1 MQLCCVNDSFAYICA
16 LIIKNTQMK
25 KTYLLPLLAI
35 SALFTACS
43 KDDDSVNDD
52 VDHNDEH
59 KNASLLIS
67 DANSTTLNFI
77 NVDNKEVTAYQASY
91 AKGSVYV
98 TESGRYAV
106 ITHRD
111 NNYTETFN
119 IGGEIDHGDHSH
131 NLGETGFGAIKF
143 ESQKPTHFKSEQDYV
158 AVYNDGDATL
168 SIFNEKTIENS
179 TTVKNIPT
187 GTTAHHGAMVIF
199 KNGNIAVTNLGN
211 GAVLPE
217 KVHIINQDGEV
228 VSKEEQSLSTSGI
241 HGSAGNNTTALFGSN
256 TGVLVVKDNGEQKI
270 IDYPTNFEEN
280 VWFGSILGT
289 TSDAIF
295 VGYTS
300 SKGAYF
306 ININSEEITPIHET
320 AELFKCMVSRDK
332 KEVLSLTKNGDIKV
346 TNVISNSV
354 VYEGKLSITMDTE
367 SDGHGSVTS
376 NIDYFDDS
384 LYISIPSEEKIIK
397 CNLEEME
404 VVKEFNLGITP
415 YQFKILEYDIEH

>member
-1 MQLCCVNDSFAYICA
+1 
-16 LIIKNTQMK
+16 MK
-25 KTYLLPLLAI
+25 KTYLLPLLAV
-35 SALFTACS
+35 STLFMACS
-43 KDDDSVNDD
+43 KDDDAPVNDD
-52 VDHNDEH
+52 HHEDHENV
-59 KNASLLIS
+59 SLLVS
-67 DANSTTLNFI
+67 DANSASLNFI
-77 NVDNKEVTAYQASY
+77 NVDNEEVTAYQASY
-91 AKGSVYV
+91 AKGSIYA

-111 NNYTETFN
+111 NNFTETFN

-131 NLGETGFGAIKF
+131 DLGETGFGAIKF
-143 ESQKPTHFKSEQDYV
+143 ESLKPTHFKSEQDYV

-168 SIFNEKTIENS
+168 TIFDEKTIANN
-179 TTVKNIPT
+179 TTAKNITT

-199 KNGNIAVTNLGN
+199 KNGNIAVTKLGN

-228 VSKEEQSLSTSGI
+228 VSEEEQSLSTSGI

-270 IDYPTNFEEN
+270 INYPTSFEEN
-280 VWFGSILGT
+280 VWFGSILAT
-289 TSDAIF
+289 TSDVIF

-332 KEVLSLTKNGDIKV
+332 KEILSITKSGDIKV

-367 SDGHGSVTS
+367 SDGHGSVTT
-376 NIDYFDDS
+376 NIDYFDDF
-384 LYISIPSEEKIIK
+384 LYLSIPSEEKIIQY
-397 CNLEEME
+397 NLEKME

-415 YQFKILEYDIEH
+415 YQFKILAYDIEH

>member
-1 MQLCCVNDSFAYICA
+1 
-16 LIIKNTQMK
+16 MK
-25 KTYLLPLLAI
+25 KTYLLPLLAV
-35 SALFTACS
+35 SNLFMACS
-43 KDDDSVNDD
+43 KDDDAPV
-52 VDHNDEH
+52 NDEH
-59 KNASLLIS
+59 HEDHENVSLLVS
-67 DANSTTLNFI
+67 DANSASLNFI
-77 NVDNKEVTAYQASY
+77 NVDNEEVTAYQASY
-91 AKGSVYV
+91 AKGSIYA

-111 NNYTETFN
+111 NNFTETFN

-131 NLGETGFGAIKF
+131 DLGETGFGAIKF
-143 ESQKPTHFKSEQDYV
+143 ESLKPTHFKSEQDYV

-168 SIFNEKTIENS
+168 TIFDEKTIANN
-179 TTVKNIPT
+179 TTAKNITT

-199 KNGNIAVTNLGN
+199 KNGNIAVTKLGN

-228 VSKEEQSLSTSGI
+228 VSEEEQSLSTSGI

-270 IDYPTNFEEN
+270 INYPTSFEEN
-280 VWFGSILGT
+280 VWFGSILAT
-289 TSDAIF
+289 TSDVIF

-332 KEVLSLTKNGDIKV
+332 KEVLSLTKSGDIKV

-367 SDGHGSVTS
+367 SDGHGSVTT
-376 NIDYFDDS
+376 NIDYFDDF
-384 LYISIPSEEKIIK
+384 LYLSIPSEEKIIQY
-397 CNLEEME
+397 NLEKME

-415 YQFKILEYDIEH
+415 YQFKILAYDIEH

>member
-1 MQLCCVNDSFAYICA
+1 
-16 LIIKNTQMK
+16 MK
-25 KTYLLPLLAI
+25 KTYLLPLLAV
-35 SALFTACS
+35 STLFMACS
-43 KDDDSVNDD
+43 KDDDAPV
-52 VDHNDEH
+52 NDEH
-59 KNASLLIS
+59 HEDHENVSLLVS
-67 DANSTTLNFI
+67 DANSASLNFI
-77 NVDNKEVTAYQASY
+77 NVDNEEVTAYQASY
-91 AKGSVYV
+91 AKGSIYA

-111 NNYTETFN
+111 NNFTETFN

-131 NLGETGFGAIKF
+131 DLGETGFGAIKF
-143 ESQKPTHFKSEQDYV
+143 ESLKPTHFKSEQDYV

-168 SIFNEKTIENS
+168 TIFDEKTIANN
-179 TTVKNIPT
+179 TTAKNITT

-199 KNGNIAVTNLGN
+199 KNGNIAVTKLGN

-228 VSKEEQSLSTSGI
+228 VSEEEQSLSTSGI

-270 IDYPTNFEEN
+270 INYPTSFEEN
-280 VWFGSILGT
+280 VWFGSILAT
-289 TSDAIF
+289 TSDVIF

-332 KEVLSLTKNGDIKV
+332 KEILSITKSGDIKV

-367 SDGHGSVTS
+367 SDGHGSVTT
-376 NIDYFDDS
+376 NIDYFDDF
-384 LYISIPSEEKIIK
+384 LYLSIPSEEKIIQY
-397 CNLEEME
+397 NLEKME

-415 YQFKILEYDIEH
+415 YQFKILAYDIEH

>member
-1 MQLCCVNDSFAYICA
+1 
-16 LIIKNTQMK
+16 MK
-25 KTYLLPLLAI
+25 KTYLLPLLAV
-35 SALFTACS
+35 STLFMACS
-43 KDDDSVNDD
+43 KDDDAPV
-52 VDHNDEH
+52 NDEH
-59 KNASLLIS
+59 HEDHENVSLLVS
-67 DANSTTLNFI
+67 DANSASLNFI
-77 NVDNKEVTAYQASY
+77 NVDNEEVTAYQASY
-91 AKGSVYV
+91 AKGSIYA

-111 NNYTETFN
+111 NNFTETFN

-131 NLGETGFGAIKF
+131 DLGETGFGAIKF
-143 ESQKPTHFKSEQDYV
+143 ESLKPTHFKSEQDYV

-168 SIFNEKTIENS
+168 TIFDEKTIANN
-179 TTVKNIPT
+179 TTAKNITT

-199 KNGNIAVTNLGN
+199 KNGNIAVTKLGN

-228 VSKEEQSLSTSGI
+228 VSEEEQSLSTSGI

-270 IDYPTNFEEN
+270 INYPTSFEEN
-280 VWFGSILGT
+280 VWFGSILAT
-289 TSDAIF
+289 TSDVIF

-332 KEVLSLTKNGDIKV
+332 KEVLSLTKSGDIKV

-367 SDGHGSVTS
+367 SDGHGSVTT
-376 NIDYFDDS
+376 NIDYFDDF
-384 LYISIPSEEKIIK
+384 LYLSIPSEEKIIQY
-397 CNLEEME
+397 NLEKME

-415 YQFKILEYDIEH
+415 YQFKILAYDIEH